1 MPTDNLNFYRAFED
15 RHRGSRELI
24 KSRLQVY
31 IPLVL
36 PLLDIYKECKTL
48 DLGCGR
54 GEWLELLTDNGFQA
68 FGVDL
73 DSGMLAACDERGLQ
87 VSKKDAIT
95 ALRELPDE
103 SQSIVSG
110 FHIAEHLPF
119 DVLSIL
125 VQEALRVLKPGGLL
139 ILETPN
145 PENIQVATM
154 NFYLDP
160 THQRPIPPQL
170 LTFMAEFYGFSR
182 VKVLR
187 LQEPK
192 ELYENRGIHLIDVI
206 GGVSP
211 DYAVIA
217 QKRAS
222 SEILTLFSEYFNR
235 DVGISLDALA
245 GSFEQRL
252 SVIEVNAQQAVLQS
266 EQARALAIASASHAE
281 SAEAR
286 AIESVS
292 HAENA
297 EARAIEAELHA
308 ERAAKRSIEAELY
321 AERAQSSAV
330 EAESHSE
337 QSVARAI
344 EAESRAHQAEI
355 NANLAWDHYGM
366 IANSRSWRVT
376 YPLRLAGKAAR
387 WFVHGSIAW
396 ITFSPASRPRRIL
409 RTFLIFM
416 KRKVKENYKLKSF
429 AVRVLARFPTLKE
442 RLMRVGEASFYTR
455 ENKGSSLED
464 MTLNHLNSNA
474 KRIYV
479 DLKVAIQ
486 KNKEGH

>member
-1 MPTDNLNFYRAFED
+1 MQTDHQNFYRAFED
-15 RHRGSRELI
+15 RFRGSRELI

-36 PLLDIYKECKTL
+36 PLLNVYKERKTL

-54 GEWLELLTDNGFQA
+54 GEWLELLTDNGFHA
-68 FGVDL
+68 CGVDL
-73 DSGMLAACDERGLQ
+73 DSGMLAACVERGLQ

-95 ALRELPDE
+95 ALRELSDE

-119 DVLSIL
+119 DVLSVLI
-125 VQEALRVLKPGGLL
+125 QEALRVLKPGGLL

-211 DYAVIA
+211 DYSVIA
-217 QKRAS
+217 QKTAT
-222 SEILTLFSEYFNR
+222 SEILTLFTEYFNR

-245 GSFEQRL
+245 GRFEQRL
-252 SVIEVNAQQAVLQS
+252 SFIGDRAEQAIVHS
-266 EQARALAIASASHAE
+266 EQAIALS
-281 SAEAR
+281 
-286 AIESVS
+286 
-292 HAENA
+292 
-297 EARAIEAELHA
+297 
-308 ERAAKRSIEAELY
+308 
-321 AERAQSSAV
+321 
-330 EAESHSE
+330 
-337 QSVARAI
+337 I
-344 EAESRAHQAEI
+344 EAESRAHQAETH
-355 NANLAWDHYGM
+355 ANLAWDHYGM

-376 YPLRLAGKAAR
+376 YPLRLAGKAVR
-387 WFVHGSIAW
+387 WFVRGSFAW
-396 ITFSPASRPRRIL
+396 ITFSPSSRPRRML
-409 RTFLIFM
+409 RSFLLFM
-416 KRKVKENYKLKSF
+416 KRKVKENYILKSF

-442 RLMRVGEASFYTR
+442 RLMRVGETSFYTHA
-455 ENKGSSLED
+455 NKGISLED
-464 MTLNHLNSNA
+464 LTLDHLNSHG

-479 DLKVAIQ
+479 DLKIAIQ
-486 KNKEGH
+486 KNKEDH